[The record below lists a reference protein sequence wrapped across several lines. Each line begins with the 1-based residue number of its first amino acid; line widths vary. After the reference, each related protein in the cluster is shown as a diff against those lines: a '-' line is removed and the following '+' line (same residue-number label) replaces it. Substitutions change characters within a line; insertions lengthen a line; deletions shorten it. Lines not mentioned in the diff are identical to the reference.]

1 MSDDTSRVATNDL
14 LKDDLLIFKLGKG
27 RTADKSEKEEQRG
40 AEAKKKKEAVH
51 QINKKHG
58 FLSHGRIDGRSTK
71 MKHDQLSIRTSTQD
85 RNQFLRYVVLDGF
98 ENSKNFLTHLLR
110 LHKLLREE
118 FEKSGFEEPRDFVD
132 HLLDLYRASKTEGR
146 GD

>member
-1 MSDDTSRVATNDL
+1 MSDDTPRVAA
-14 LKDDLLIFKLGKG
+14 DDILNADFLGFKPREKK
-27 RTADKSEKEEQRG
+27 AAVKSEKEEQGG
-40 AEAKKKKEAVH
+40 AEAKKKAVIN
-51 QINKKHG
+51 QIAKKHG
-58 FLSHGRIDGRSTK
+58 FLDRGRIDGRSTK
-71 MKHDQLSIRTSTQD
+71 MRHDQLSIRTSTQD

-98 ENSKNFLTHLLR
+98 ENSKNFLAHLLR
-110 LHKLLREE
+110 LHRLLREE